1 MQNEIYIVA
10 GAVVTALAAFVT
22 AKITTGIQLDIARL
36 NAEKD
41 VKLQKDRL
49 CDDRLRN
56 ELVLEREKLDV
67 LHRTLSRIQ
76 LENSQTMSYFQSQS
90 NMDVESFR
98 VRYLDNCERF
108 HESMAIVDIYY
119 PNMREDL
126 YHIYGQMNI
135 FWGNQENLL
144 RTDIKVNP
152 DGWGSLL
159 LKVLDAGE
167 EIGKRTRN
175 LKSEIADRARKLKEK
190 IDSFS
195 CQG

>member
-175 LKSEIADRARKLKEK
+175 LKGEIADRARKLKEK

>member
-10 GAVVTALAAFVT
+10 GAAVTALAAFVT

-49 CDDRLRN
+49 HDDRLKN
-56 ELVLEREKLDV
+56 ELVVEREKLDI

-90 NMDVESFR
+90 NMNVESFR
-98 VRYLDNCERF
+98 ARYLDNCERF

-119 PNMREDL
+119 PKMRDDL

-144 RTDIKVNP
+144 RTDIKTNP
-152 DGWGSLL
+152 DGWSSLL
-159 LKVLDAGE
+159 CKVLDAGE
-167 EIGKRTRN
+167 EISKRTRN
-175 LKSEIADRARKLKEK
+175 LKDEITDRARKLKER
-190 IDSFS
+190 IDNFS
-195 CQG
+195 R